1 MKDPRINTRQHMDN
15 QQTNKVEF
23 SVMNGAPVQKEFLK
37 PKMTGTLIDISRN
50 GIGLWT
56 DVPLKPGN
64 VLKFNNF
71 DACNS
76 GIVMWTLKT
85 EKDYRVGVRFVE
97 E

>member
-1 MKDPRINTRQHMDN
+1 MKESRDNTRRHMDN
-15 QQTNKVEF
+15 KQTNKVEF
-23 SVMNGAPVQKEFLK
+23 FVENSAPVQRSVESR
-37 PKMTGTLIDISRN
+37 MTGTLIDISRN
-50 GIGLWT
+50 GIGFLT

-76 GIVMWTLKT
+76 GIVMWTLQT
-85 EKDYRVGVRFVE
+85 EQNYRVGVRFVE

>member
-1 MKDPRINTRQHMDN
+1 MKDSRINTRHHMDN
-15 QQTNKVEF
+15 QQTHKVEF
-23 SVMNGAPVQKEFLK
+23 SVVNGAPVQREYLE

-56 DVPLKPGN
+56 DVTLKPGN

-76 GIVMWTLKT
+76 GIVMWTLQM
-85 EKDYRVGVRFVE
+85 EKNYRVGVRFVE

>member
-1 MKDPRINTRQHMDN
+1 MKESRSNKRRHMDD
-15 QQTNKVEF
+15 QQTHKVEF
-23 SVMNGAPVQKEFLK
+23 LVENGSLVQRES
-37 PKMTGTLIDISRN
+37 PDSKMTGTLIDISRN
-50 GIGLWT
+50 GIGFLT

-71 DACNS
+71 EACNA

-85 EKDYRVGVRFVE
+85 EQNYRVGVRFVE

>member
-1 MKDPRINTRQHMDN
+1 MDN
-15 QQTNKVEF
+15 QQTHKVEF
-23 SVMNGAPVQKEFLK
+23 FVENSAPVQRALESR
-37 PKMTGTLIDISRN
+37 MTGTLIDISKN
-50 GIGLWT
+50 GIGFFT

-76 GIVMWTLKT
+76 GIVMWTLRS
-85 EKDYRVGVRFVE
+85 ENNYRVGVRFVE